1 MLLRSPTSC
10 NSRKDTTDRIRDIL
24 WQYGLPTHC
33 EQDALDVERVR
44 LAMSKDKSVRDRK
57 LRFILVEEIGQVRLV
72 DDVPEKILAMVL
84 VRLSTA

>member
-1 MLLRSPTSC
+1 
-10 NSRKDTTDRIRDIL
+10 
-24 WQYGLPTHC
+24 
-33 EQDALDVERVR
+33 
-44 LAMSKDKSVRDRK
+44 MSKDKSVRDRK